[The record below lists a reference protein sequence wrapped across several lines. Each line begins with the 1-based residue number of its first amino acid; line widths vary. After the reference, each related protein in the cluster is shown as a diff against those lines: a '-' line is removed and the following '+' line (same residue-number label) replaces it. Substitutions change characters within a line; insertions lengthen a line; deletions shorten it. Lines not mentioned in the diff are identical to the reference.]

1 MELEEWND
9 RSYGTETC
17 CQEKRV
23 GVRIDIKNM
32 DSATYEDNA
41 ISSLLEIKK
50 LKTEVAELEF
60 CLQLK

>member
-1 MELEEWND
+1 
-9 RSYGTETC
+9 
-17 CQEKRV
+17 
-23 GVRIDIKNM
+23 M